1 MQALQ
6 DHEPVIKVVHAV
18 VAETETEKFPEV
30 GFQMV
35 ILVLFN
41 GPVDRC
47 DLVTVWH
54 SVQVNSMSD
63 FQVLLVY
70 IVSIQCFENC
80 WLGNR

>member
-1 MQALQ
+1 VQALQ

-18 VAETETEKFPEV
+18 VDETEKFPEV

-47 DLVTVWH
+47 DLVTVRH
-54 SVQVNSMSD
+54 SVQINSMSD
-63 FQVLLVY
+63 FQLLLYVVFKLVLGLHC
-70 IVSIQCFENC
+70 IHSM
-80 WLGNR
+80 L